1 MVENRSSESVP
12 LNRLAQDSEQYETY
26 GRNTINRNPEVAWS
40 KTRIA
45 IILLS
50 VFSFAAVSTAI
61 AIGVTKG
68 KTKGKY
74 YTYLLIC

>member
-26 GRNTINRNPEVAWS
+26 GRTTINRNPETAWS

-50 VFSFAAVSTAI
+50 VLSFVAISTAI
-61 AIGVTKG
+61 AIGLTKG
-68 KTKGKY
+68 KMKSTY
-74 YTYLLIC
+74 YILHM